1 VTAFVPRRGVAW
13 LWVGGLWAAFTAFN
27 LFKRWVMAASK
38 AEPRPAILTLGTIA
52 FFATWALLTPLLVR
66 AVRASP
72 LRRPVLLRNALRLLP
87 AALVAMVLPAL
98 AMTTVHIITSVDI
111 GVSWRPIDV
120 VVLLYDGPFLV
131 AFIVC
136 TVQHL
141 DTRAENAR
149 RRRDAAALKAEVA
162 RVQLQR
168 LRADLD
174 PHFLFNTLNA
184 VAALIGR
191 QPERGEAMLAAV
203 TELLARSV
211 DWRERTEVP
220 LSEEVRF
227 VERYLDI
234 QKMRF
239 GMRLRTHVAIAP
251 DVMNVPVPPLIL
263 QPLVENAIVHGLAS
277 MPAGGELELTA
288 RAESGCLRIDVRDTG
303 EGLPWHTHVPGGI
316 GIENIRARLG
326 LLYGEE
332 HSLDFRR
339 DGDYFVA
346 SLIIPIRVLEG
357 AA

>member
-1 VTAFVPRRGVAW
+1 GVAW
-13 LWVGGLWAAFTAFN
+13 LWVGGLWTAFAAFN
-27 LFKRWVMAASK
+27 LFKRWVMASGKPNPQPVLLPLA
-38 AEPRPAILTLGTIA
+38 TIV
-52 FFATWALLTPLLVR
+52 FFATWALVTPLLVR
-66 AVRASP
+66 AVRARP
-72 LRRPVLLRNALRLLP
+72 LRRPFLVRNTLRLLP
-87 AALVAMVLPAL
+87 TALLAMVLPAL
-98 AMTTVHIITSVDI
+98 AMTLVHLATDPDGSV
-111 GVSWRPIDV
+111 SFRPIDIV
-120 VVLLYDGPFLV
+120 FLLYDGPFLV
-131 AFIVC
+131 GFIVC

-191 QPERGEAMLAAV
+191 QPERGEAVLAAV
-203 TELLARSV
+203 TELLGRSV

-220 LSEEVRF
+220 LAEEVRF

-239 GMRLRTHVAIAP
+239 GIRLRTRVAIAP
-251 DVMNVPVPPLIL
+251 DVMGVPVPPLIL
-263 QPLVENAIVHGLAS
+263 QPLVENAIVHGIGSL
-277 MPAGGELELTA
+277 PLGGELELTA
-288 RAESGCLRIDVRDTG
+288 RAADGCLRIEVRDTG
-303 EGLPWHTHVPGGI
+303 EGLPAHADVAPGLGI
-316 GIENIRARLG
+316 ANIRARLQ
-326 LLYGEE
+326 LLYGAE
-332 HSLDFRR
+332 HSLAFRR

-346 SLIIPIRVLEG
+346 SLTVPIRALAG